1 MIEKMKSWKKKYGS
15 WGLVAGAAEGLGRA
29 FSMALAIRG
38 MDVVLID
45 VEEDK
50 LYETA
55 DYLEKQYGIRT
66 KKLLLDLSV
75 AENITTIF
83 ESMEGLDCRL
93 IIYNAA
99 YGPVKPFLENSE
111 GELDYYIDLNSRMPL
126 HLVFH
131 FIKNLPQDSSAGI
144 ILVSSLAGLFGTN
157 LVAPY
162 GATKAFNYNLAEALY
177 HEFRLKGIDILACCA
192 GATDTTNYR
201 NTLPRYGFIK
211 PSVANPHK
219 VAQSTLK
226 KLGKTGVFIP
236 GVGNRIIFSF
246 LSRILTRRSAGY
258 IMNKT
263 MMDMYSYRFDK
274 SLNKQNN
281 E

>member
-1 MIEKMKSWKKKYGS
+1 MMEKMKSWKNKYGS
-15 WGLVAGAAEGLGRA
+15 WGLVAGAAEGLGKA
-29 FSMALAIRG
+29 FSVALAMRG
-38 MDVVLID
+38 MDVILID
-45 VEEDK
+45 REEDK

-55 DYLEKQYGIRT
+55 GYLENHYGIRT
-66 KKLLLDLSV
+66 KKLLLDLSI
-75 AENITTIF
+75 AENLSTIF

-93 IIYNAA
+93 LIYNAA

-111 GELDYYIDLNSRMPL
+111 EELDYYIDLNSRMPL

-131 FIKNLPQDSSAGI
+131 FIKNLPQDTSAGI
-144 ILVSSLAGLFGTN
+144 ILLSSLAGLFGTN

-192 GATDTTNYR
+192 GATDTPNYR
-201 NTLPRYGFIK
+201 NTFPRYGFIK
-211 PSVANPHK
+211 PSVASPHK

-263 MMDMYSYRFDK
+263 MMDMYGFRFDR

-281 E
+281 